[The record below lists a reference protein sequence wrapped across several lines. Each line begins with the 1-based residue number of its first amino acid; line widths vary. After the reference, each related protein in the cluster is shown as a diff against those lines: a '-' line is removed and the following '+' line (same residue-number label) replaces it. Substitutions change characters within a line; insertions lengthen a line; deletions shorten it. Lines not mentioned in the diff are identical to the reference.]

1 MTVAELFKIKAQKAV
16 LEDVAEEYPGRTIEN
31 VIQNM
36 DARIKNYEKQRKES
50 KA

>member
-1 MTVAELFKIKAQKAV
+1 MTEQELFKIKAQKSV

-31 VIQNM
+31 VIQNI
-36 DARIKNYEKQRKES
+36 DARISNYEKQKRG